1 MMLDDL
7 AGKQPDSSLELPA
20 FEDEILDRQAG
31 GIDGWT
37 FSCCMSIDDEDAPK
51 RELAPAQRPLTRPA
65 LDEEILDRP
74 WQADGFY
81 TICCTMGISPDEGD
95 VQRSVARAQPESMG
109 NDPMVDVM
117 LLAGASLLDADARP

>member
-1 MMLDDL
+1 
-7 AGKQPDSSLELPA
+7 
-20 FEDEILDRQAG
+20 
-31 GIDGWT
+31 
-37 FSCCMSIDDEDAPK
+37 MSIDDEDAPK

-95 VQRSVARAQPESMG
+95 VRPSVARAQPESIG
-109 NDPMVDVM
+109 SDPMVDIM